1 MSSKIGKMLETV
13 GDFVAAEPGTIVA
26 VEDYPGLEVATKN
39 IEGDWL
45 IAGSDLPQTAED
57 MADRGATSIIAQY
70 EIGEV

>member
-13 GDFVAAEPGTIVA
+13 
-26 VEDYPGLEVATKN
+26 
-39 IEGDWL
+39 EG
-45 IAGSDLPQTAED
+45 